1 MIILNWKRPN
11 PEFELEQVLLL
22 IFYSFTQFLWQTHAS
37 SKNPNTTLWRQ
48 LKARYSEPGFFT
60 TLSSLHSHLFRT
72 LALALFVFSVVIFF
86 SPNAHADQVTLAW
99 DASSGAVGYR
109 LFSRQDGQSYDY
121 SSPDWEGS
129 ETTCAIELATD
140 ATYFL
145 VVRAYNAYGESGN
158 SSEASITIGNPPAS
172 ALPDYIQIE
181 GPVNVSE
188 NTTADY
194 NCRAYYTD
202 GTNLLVEPD
211 NWDVDCAYASISTTG
226 LLTTY
231 DVYSDQMCLIEAS
244 YTEGI
249 TQNASHSIT
258 ISDADVPDQQTI
270 SVIGVGANWRYF
282 KGYSHP
288 GTGWNDVQFFE
299 DSAWLEG
306 PTGIGYGDRDD
317 ATILSDMRYNYRTV
331 YARKAFQLADP
342 TWVTNMNLVMDYDDG
357 FIAYIN
363 GEEVARAGISGIP
376 HYDTTASSHEAG
388 SPVTFDLSEHI
399 GLLQW
404 GTNVLAIEIHN
415 RSISSS
421 DLTMIPEL
429 VVSHADSN
437 RNNPP
442 PDDDVDTDIVT
453 NLTVSSGEIYEVVS
467 EGLQEGALVYTD
479 RTYTFTDVPDYLVGA
494 TYIKT
499 ANDDKASNGK
509 DFLSFGVTQNVTIY
523 VAHDDAIGDI
533 PPWLLDFTD
542 TGDQLVTPD
551 TTLSIYTKDFPAGT
565 IVLGGNE
572 GGIYSMYV
580 VIIMSDY

>member
-1 MIILNWKRPN
+1 
-11 PEFELEQVLLL
+11 
-22 IFYSFTQFLWQTHAS
+22 
-37 SKNPNTTLWRQ
+37 
-48 LKARYSEPGFFT
+48 
-60 TLSSLHSHLFRT
+60 
-72 LALALFVFSVVIFF
+72 
-86 SPNAHADQVTLAW
+86 
-99 DASSGAVGYR
+99 
-109 LFSRQDGQSYDY
+109 
-121 SSPDWEGS
+121 
-129 ETTCAIELATD
+129 
-140 ATYFL
+140 
-145 VVRAYNAYGESGN
+145 
-158 SSEASITIGNPPAS
+158 
-172 ALPDYIQIE
+172 
-181 GPVNVSE
+181 
-188 NTTADY
+188 
-194 NCRAYYTD
+194 
-202 GTNLLVEPD
+202 
-211 NWDVDCAYASISTTG
+211 
-226 LLTTY
+226 
-231 DVYSDQMCLIEAS
+231 
-244 YTEGI
+244 
-249 TQNASHSIT
+249 
-258 ISDADVPDQQTI
+258 
-270 SVIGVGANWRYF
+270 
-282 KGYSHP
+282 
-288 GTGWNDVQFFE
+288 
-299 DSAWLEG
+299 
-306 PTGIGYGDRDD
+306 
-317 ATILSDMRYNYRTV
+317 
-331 YARKAFQLADP
+331 
-342 TWVTNMNLVMDYDDG
+342 
-357 FIAYIN
+357 
-363 GEEVARAGISGIP
+363 
-376 HYDTTASSHEAG
+376 
-388 SPVTFDLSEHI
+388 VTFDLSEHI